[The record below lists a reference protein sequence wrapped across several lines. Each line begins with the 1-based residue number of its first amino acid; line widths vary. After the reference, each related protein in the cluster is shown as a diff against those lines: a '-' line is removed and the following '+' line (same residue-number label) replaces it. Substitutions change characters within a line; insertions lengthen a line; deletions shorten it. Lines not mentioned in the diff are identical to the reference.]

1 MSTNSFASIHVQLTR
16 GLIASGDQVNGMVM
30 LCVFNAYQAQGVSV
44 RIRGVER
51 AKVVQVIQR
60 SAPQGQPRPA
70 PEYHDKMEEA
80 VICDQSVNVFQS
92 QGGMILPGQYAFP
105 FSFST
110 GANWPSTF
118 SHDYREH
125 GRDCYGKIDYTV
137 TATIAGGAGSAP
149 TFSTPIILNDTL
161 PADQINGAMKDTTT
175 EVTHC
180 CCFGKGKVLLR
191 SHFEKSQYSIGE
203 TATYFTEIDNSQCTS
218 DIVNIHATF
227 RQLLIITAQGTSET
241 ISKDIQSFNSG
252 KIPAGEAR
260 KGPQAVMSK
269 VPIQSQDGTPL
280 PATANTGRLIKN
292 SYTINSI
299 MSMDAT
305 QCCDQPP
312 QTSMAIQVIS
322 PDVAPQP
329 WAQMP
334 PNWNPQQMPPTNFQ
348 VQLDQQYANQTFT
361 PSPMMAQR

>member
-1 MSTNSFASIHVQLTR
+1 MSTNSFASIHVQLTKC
-16 GLIASGDQVNGMVM
+16 LIASGDQVNGVVMVI
-30 LCVFNAYQAQGVSV
+30 VFNPYQAQGVSV
-44 RIRGVER
+44 NITGVER
-51 AKVVQVIQR
+51 TKAVHTVRKDEGFDDHRVR
-60 SAPQGQPRPA
+60 T
-70 PEYHDKMEEA
+70 EEA

-161 PADQINGAMKDTTT
+161 PADQLNGAIKDTTT

-180 CCFGKGKVLLR
+180 CCFGKGKVLVR
-191 SHFEKSQYSIGE
+191 SQFEKSQYSIGE
-203 TATYFTEIDNSQCTS
+203 TATYSTEIDNSQSKS
-218 DIVNIHATF
+218 DIVNVLSTF
-227 RQLLIITAQGTSET
+227 RQDIVIKALLATERRSN
-241 ISKDIQSFNSG
+241 DIQSFDSG
-252 KIPAGEAR
+252 RIPAGESR
-260 KGPQAVMSK
+260 KGPQTVISK
-269 VPIQSQDGTPL
+269 VPILSQDGTPL
-280 PATANTGRLIKN
+280 PATVSTGILIKN
-292 SYTINSI
+292 IYTINSV
-299 MSMDAT
+299 MKMDAT
-305 QCCDQPP
+305 QCCDESP
-312 QTSMAIQVIS
+312 QTSMSIQVIS

-334 PNWNPQQMPPTNFQ
+334 SNWNPQQMPPTSFQ
-348 VQLDQQYANQTFT
+348 VQLNQQYANQTFMA
-361 PSPMMAQR
+361 SPMMAQR